1 MLSSSLLTNDAGALW
16 FHNMEKHA
24 DFLAGWWDR
33 ATLCWCSA
41 EFHIPPLWSL
51 GRVSW
56 CHVVH
61 VFASYRPALDL
72 VARGIYIRIARLRCS
87 CVLVRLP
94 RRGLFPCSSSRHRVR
109 QAVEGG
115 GLHQTHTLPG
125 IACYLR
131 CSGMDSRCGCRQNG
145 LLVSLFYFLFS
156 FTAFLLR
163 LILSIPESY
172 TRLSYIPGR
181 FTIPDLM
188 ILRHVLCL
196 GGRLI

>member
-1 MLSSSLLTNDAGALW
+1 MG
-16 FHNMEKHA
+16 KHA

-72 VARGIYIRIARLRCS
+72 VARGIYIRIVRLRCS

-172 TRLSYIPGR
+172 TRLSYIPGGR